1 MLDALKN
8 NWEIIVA
15 VIGFLGFAY
24 GAYQKV
30 RQTWKKK
37 GVVAAMQEALDLLTD
52 YTSHKLSKLPE
63 KEKANEI
70 KQLKEAQEMTGTR
83 EIIKESYKSPA
94 KGPTIEFGG
103 DVKPGDIKDSR
114 LNVKFRWPW

>member
-1 MLDALKN
+1 MWTKLAEH
-8 NWEIIVA
+8 WEIIVA

-37 GVVAAMQEALDLLTD
+37 GAVAAMQEALDLLTD

-63 KEKANEI
+63 EEKAKEL
-70 KQLKEAQEMTGTR
+70 KQLKQAQEVTGTR
-83 EIIKESYKSPA
+83 HIIKESYKSPP
-94 KGPTIEFGG
+94 KGPAIEIG
-103 DVKPGDIKDSR
+103 GDIKPADIEDSR
-114 LNVKFRWPW
+114 LNVKFKWPY